1 MRKKSHYQT
10 VVVRHKNVSHTS
22 RYCTGLQ
29 ACTSQ
34 LNEFTIYVPCFGCS
48 LNLVGLNAVEY
59 LFLSLSHFF
68 IIFFL
73 CFNIM
78 LVESTDKSIGL
89 ISLAVYIIIPFSQ
102 WVSVHCFVF
111 NAVKTIGNECKER
124 KDFL

>member
-22 RYCTGLQ
+22 RCCTGLQ

-34 LNEFTIYVPCFGCS
+34 LNEFTMFPVFGCS

-59 LFLSLSHFF
+59 FSFSFF
-68 IIFFL
+68 SSFFFL

-89 ISLAVYIIIPFSQ
+89 ISLAIYIFIAFSH
-102 WVSVHCFVF
+102 WVGVSVHCFVF
-111 NAVKTIGNECKER
+111 NAVKTIADECKER